1 MVTDNFFGVC
11 ILYQAVFFGMMVSSP
26 FWGDLS
32 DKYGRRLALWVSV
45 GLLFFYGTVS
55 SFSPGYLWLVF
66 LRCFVGFAIGCV
78 PQS

>member
-1 MVTDNFFGVC
+1 MV
-11 ILYQAVFFGMMVSSP
+11 VSSP

-45 GLLFFYGTVS
+45 ALLYFYGTVS
-55 SFSPGYLWLVF
+55 SFAPGYYWLVF

-78 PQS
+78 PQSYVFSN